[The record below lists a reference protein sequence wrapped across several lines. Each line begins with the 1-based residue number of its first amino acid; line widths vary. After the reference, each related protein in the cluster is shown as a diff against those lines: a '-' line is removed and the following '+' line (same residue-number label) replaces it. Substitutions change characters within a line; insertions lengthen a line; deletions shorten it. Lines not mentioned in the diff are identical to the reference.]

1 VSLVDYILSGM
12 KKRKRDPKATK
23 RTLLEAAFEEMHKH
37 GFQGTSISQILARTG
52 MTKGALFH
60 HYPSKLA
67 LAYAVL
73 DEIVEPMIVE
83 IWLVPLDSRDDPI
96 VALQMMLRS
105 SVKRMTDQLGRNA
118 LLLGC
123 PLNHFAQEMSPL
135 DEGVRSRCN
144 RIFSRWQAGI
154 TEVLLDGIS
163 QGVVRSDVDAENTAM
178 FIIASVEGAISM
190 GKQTQS
196 LVRCLEMLQGCGEHL
211 SLYLESL
218 RKT

>member
-1 VSLVDYILSGM
+1 M
-12 KKRKRDPKATK
+12 KKRKRNPKATK
-23 RTLLEAAFEEMHKH
+23 QALLEAAFEEMHKH
-37 GFQGTSISQILARTG
+37 GFQGASISQILARTG

-96 VALQMMLRS
+96 VALQMMLRN
-105 SVKRMTDQLGRNA
+105 SVKRMTDQLGRNG

-135 DEGVRSRCN
+135 DEGMRNRCN
-144 RIFSRWQAGI
+144 RIFNRWQSGIAG
-154 TEVLLDGIS
+154 VLLDGQS
-163 QGVVRSDVDAENTAM
+163 QGVVRMDVDAENTAM
-178 FIIASVEGAISM
+178 FLIASIEGAISM

-196 LVRCLEMLQGCGEHL
+196 LVRCLEMLQACGEHL
-211 SLYLESL
+211 SLYLEGL
-218 RKT
+218 RKS

>member
-1 VSLVDYILSGM
+1 M

-23 RTLLEAAFEEMHKH
+23 QALLEAAFEEMHKH

-60 HYPSKLA
+60 HYPSKLD

-83 IWLVPLDSRDDPI
+83 IWLVPLDSRHDPI
-96 VALQMMLRS
+96 VALQKMLRN
-105 SVKRMTDQLGRNA
+105 SVKRMTDQLGRNG

-135 DEGVRSRCN
+135 DEGIRNRCN
-144 RIFSRWQAGI
+144 RIFNRWQSGIAG
-154 TEVLLDGIS
+154 VLLDGQS
-163 QGVVRSDVDAENTAM
+163 QGVVRMDVDAENTAM
-178 FIIASVEGAISM
+178 FLIASIEGAISM

-196 LVRCLEMLQGCGEHL
+196 LAHCLEMLQACGEHL
-211 SLYLESL
+211 SLYLEGL
-218 RKT
+218 RKS